1 MSRTWKLTDVE
12 LIVLW
17 DKLFKDRLPAPLF
30 ALYRGEDAEEWAR
43 SAATARTGL
52 PDDGGLHDALVRI
65 ATADVRVSVRAFD
78 PRHPDDPAGTVRV
91 LGGRQGAV
99 ATLIRQLPGETIW
112 HSGGY
117 VVNTG
122 DGARLAGA
130 MVGSLPDR
138 PAGQLPDTPLVTAQ
152 GSAAT
157 DHHYGRSR
165 VQDSYADADRLSTEW
180 LDHPAEQVG
189 LIETSLGSSIFG
201 PRGIT
206 PYRIEW
212 RDLVGDGRYAV
223 RDDVGPVAKPVDRRR
238 LADLITADIA
248 TVWQTLEDEHR
259 A

>member
-1 MSRTWKLTDVE
+1 MSRTWTLSDVE
-12 LIVLW
+12 LIALW
-17 DKLFKDRLPAPLF
+17 DRLFKDGLPAPLF

-43 SAATARTGL
+43 SAATARAGL
-52 PDDGGLHDALVRI
+52 ADDGGLPDALARI
-65 ATADVRVSVRAFD
+65 ADADVRVSVRAFD
-78 PRHPDDPAGTVRV
+78 PRRPDDPDGMVRV
-91 LGGRQGAV
+91 IGGRQGGV

-117 VVNTG
+117 IVHTG
-122 DGARLAGA
+122 DGSRLAGA
-130 MVGSLPDR
+130 MVGALPDR
-138 PAGQLPDTPLVTAQ
+138 AAGQRPDTPLVTAP
-152 GSAAT
+152 GNADT

-165 VQDSYADADRLSTEW
+165 VQDSYAEADRLSAEW
-180 LDHPAEQVG
+180 LDHPAERLG

-223 RDDVGPVAKPVDRRR
+223 RDDVGPVAKPVDRPR
-238 LADLITADIA
+238 LAAMITADIA
-248 TVWQTLEDEHR
+248 TVWQTLEDERR

>member
-1 MSRTWKLTDVE
+1 MSRTWKLTDIE
-12 LIVLW
+12 LIALW
-17 DKLFKDRLPAPLF
+17 DKLFKDGLPAPLF
-30 ALYRGEDAEEWAR
+30 ALYRGEDAEEWAW
-43 SAATARTGL
+43 SAATARAGL
-52 PDDGGLHDALVRI
+52 ADDGGLHDALVRI
-65 ATADVRVSVRAFD
+65 AAADVRVSVRAFD
-78 PRHPDDPAGTVRV
+78 PRHPDNPDSTVRV
-91 LGGRQGAV
+91 IGGSQGGV

-122 DGARLAGA
+122 DRSRLAGA
-130 MVGSLPDR
+130 IAGALPDR
-138 PAGQLPDTPLVTAQ
+138 AAGQRPDTPLVTAP

-165 VQDSYADADRLSTEW
+165 VQDSYSDADRLSAEW
-180 LDHPAEQVG
+180 LDHPAEQLG

-212 RDLVGDGRYAV
+212 RDLVGDGRYAI

-238 LADLITADIA
+238 LAAMITADIT
-248 TVWQTLEDEHR
+248 TVWQTLEDERR